1 MKRTLFSAL
10 LFTVAFSVVFSQE
23 QAETTPKALIDSLS
37 TEIGKRED
45 ALKQI
50 KKDKPRAEALDSLAN
65 DYAILS
71 QMWEDQYI
79 LERETADKYR
89 AIEVLLTDD
98 DSVFNSALPDAS
110 IVPAALMDHYMTV
123 SQVVQI
129 QNELDRIDQT
139 IAEMTEH
146 CVALER
152 DPMEEIPRLILN
164 DLDPVRSQ
172 IISIKEAGCPT
183 FSDAQK
189 RYFDEKIRGR
199 FNGYAK
205 YFER

>member
-1 MKRTLFSAL
+1 MKRTLLIAL
-10 LFTVAFSVVFSQE
+10 AVCLSFLWAFSQE
-23 QAETTPKALIDSLS
+23 QIATSPEALIDSLT

-50 KKDKPRAEALDSLAN
+50 KKDKPRAEALDSLTN

-71 QMWEDQYI
+71 QMWEDQYL
-79 LERETADKYR
+79 LEKETADKYR

-110 IVPAALMDHYMTV
+110 IVPAALMDHYTTV
-123 SQVVQI
+123 LQVVQI

-139 IAEMTEH
+139 IAETTEH

-172 IISIKEAGCPT
+172 IISIKEAARPT